1 MSEFLRK
8 ILGDWRANT
17 VKKRA
22 LSSLRGL
29 DTFKSLIGMFVY
41 DLEGQVL
48 GRVNKIII
56 SKRDNRPKQ
65 VFVKF
70 KYGTAKISPEN
81 LLLVKNKL
89 VYIGEE
95 KLTPE
100 EELIV
105 LENEEDVGQ
114 LSMNDFIRFLR
125 G

>member
-17 VKKRA
+17 VKKRT

-29 DTFKSLIGMFVY
+29 DAFKSLIGMFVY

-65 VFVKF
+65 VFIKF